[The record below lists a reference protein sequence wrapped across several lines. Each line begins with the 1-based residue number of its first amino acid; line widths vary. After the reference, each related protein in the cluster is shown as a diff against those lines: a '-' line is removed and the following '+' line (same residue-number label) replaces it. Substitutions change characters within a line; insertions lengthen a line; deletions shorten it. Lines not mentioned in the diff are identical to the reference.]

1 MTILNSNEKIYKNMF
16 FILIICINFIFTEY
30 PFTIISFIFSILY
43 NILLKGFY
51 AAYKNIIKFFPF
63 IIFIS
68 ALSSFINYLMNCYDN
83 FNIFR
88 FLSYL
93 FFCINYSLS
102 AISIIFWCESF
113 GNHINDLLPKL
124 KNFFPKVAITISI
137 VLGMVPKFIDDFKLI
152 INSQKC
158 SGNIY
163 IKDNLANKIFYY
175 VNIFKI
181 FLRFEL
187 LNIQN
192 ISQLLYSKQYS
203 NKLYFFKK
211 SHKKQSTPSKEKIII
226 RLYMLLIFF
235 MSIILKI
242 QNTQKSILPYILLCL
257 VPITINILEVVRW
270 NLLKQKI

>member
-1 MTILNSNEKIYKNMF
+1 MIILSSNEKIHKNMF
-16 FILIICINFIFTEY
+16 FILIIFINFIFAEY

-43 NILLKGFY
+43 NILLKGFKST
-51 AAYKNIIKFFPF
+51 YKNIIKFFPF

-68 ALSSFINYLMNCYDN
+68 GLSSFINYLINNHYD
-83 FNIFR
+83 FNIFE

-93 FFCINYSLS
+93 FFCISYSLS

-124 KNFFPKVAITISI
+124 KFIFPKVAITISI

-163 IKDNLANKIFYY
+163 IKNNIKDKIFYY

-203 NKLYFFKK
+203 NKLYFLKQ
-211 SHKKQSTPSKEKIII
+211 SHKKQTKLSKEKIII

-235 MSIILKI
+235 VSIILKT
-242 QNTQKSILPYILLCL
+242 QNIQKSIFPYILLCL
-257 VPITINILEVVRW
+257 VPITINLLEVIRW
-270 NLLKQKI
+270 NLLKRKI